1 MFIWLKCPIMNNEHA
16 SNTWNNLCLH
26 NIMDYTT
33 QKMVWLWELGTFAYK
48 FIEFCVSPV
57 VGNIIEVV
65 VEVSQVSVLFL
76 LQQHSWRLTRV
87 FIYRVSARANIHR
100 MLNKCRQARKSHFT
114 KVGIEPTIPC
124 LQVRCSTTWA
134 PRAESSAIGLFIYIT
149 GDSLC
154 YMKHKNLYSIK

>member
-1 MFIWLKCPIMNNEHA
+1 MFIWLKCPIMNDEHA

-33 QKMVWLWELGTFAYK
+33 QKMVWLWELGTFVYK

-100 MLNKCRQARKSHFT
+100 MLNKCRQARKVIYPGWGSNQRSPACKSGVLPLELPGR
-114 KVGIEPTIPC
+114 KV
-124 LQVRCSTTWA
+124 L
-134 PRAESSAIGLFIYIT
+134 L
-149 GDSLC
+149 
-154 YMKHKNLYSIK
+154 